1 MNTYTTY
8 SGQVLNLDFI
18 KPENVSIED
27 IAHSLSFQCRFNG
40 HTKRFYSVAEHSLV
54 LRDLVREESGVQ
66 NLNRR
71 IAAMLHD
78 AAECYFGDI
87 TKPVKERLLISS
99 SYYEDQILRAIFD
112 AFGVPFSAFDEELKA
127 MDNDLCIVEGF
138 FLIGGMYWSKAYYDL
153 VKRNSI
159 FVSRVEAILNH
170 HDGEMWKE
178 PSHIARY
185 FGVALEEEWE
195 NFSTICESLEA
206 PNVEPAE

>member
-1 MNTYTTY
+1 MNIYTTH

-18 KPENVSIED
+18 RLEDVSIED
-27 IAHSLSFQCRFNG
+27 IAHSLAYQCRFNG

-54 LRDLVREESGVQ
+54 LRALMWEESGIQ

-71 IAAMLHD
+71 MAAMLHD
-78 AAECYFGDI
+78 AAECYLGDI
-87 TKPVKERLLISS
+87 TKPVRERLFILPSH
-99 SYYEDQILRAIFD
+99 EDQILRVIFE
-112 AFGVPFSAFDEELKA
+112 AFGVPFSSLDEEIEA

-138 FLIGGMYWSKAYYDL
+138 FLIGGMYWSKAYYSL
-153 VKRNSI
+153 VKHNPI
-159 FVSRVEAILNH
+159 FVKRAKDILAH

-178 PSHIARY
+178 PSHVARY
-185 FGVALEEEWE
+185 FGRVLEEEWK

>member
-1 MNTYTTY
+1 MNAYTTR

-40 HTKRFYSVAEHSLV
+40 HTARFYSVAEHSLV
-54 LRDLVREESGVQ
+54 LRDLVREESGIQ

-71 IAAMLHD
+71 MAAMLHD
-78 AAECYFGDI
+78 AAECYLGDI
-87 TKPVKERLLISS
+87 TKPAKERLFIG
-99 SYYEDQILRAIFD
+99 EAVEEQILRVIFE
-112 AFGVPFSAFDEELKA
+112 AFGVPFSSFDEELKA
-127 MDNDLCIVEGF
+127 MDSDLCIVEGF
-138 FLIGGMYWSKAYYDL
+138 FLIGGMYWSRAYYDL
-153 VKRNSI
+153 IKRNPI
-159 FVSRVEAILNH
+159 FVSRVKDILAQ

-178 PSHIARY
+178 PSHVANY
-185 FGVALEEEWE
+185 FGRALEEEWK

>member
-1 MNTYTTY
+1 MNTYTTH
-8 SGQVLNLDFI
+8 SGQVLDLDLI
-18 KPENVSIED
+18 RPENVSIED

-54 LRDLVREESGVQ
+54 LRDLVREESGIQ

-71 IAAMLHD
+71 MAAMLHD
-78 AAECYFGDI
+78 AAECYLGDI
-87 TKPVKERLLISS
+87 TKPVKEHIVISS
-99 SYYEDQILRAIFD
+99 SYEGRILRAIFD
-112 AFGVPFSAFDEELKA
+112 SFGVPFSAFDEELKA

-138 FLIGGMYWSKAYYDL
+138 FLIGGMYWSRAYYNL
-153 VKRNSI
+153 VKHNPM
-159 FVSRVEAILNH
+159 FVSRVKDILAQ

-178 PSHIARY
+178 PSPVASY
-185 FGVALEEEWE
+185 FGIALEEEWK

>member
-1 MNTYTTY
+1 MNTYTTH
-8 SGQVLNLDFI
+8 SGQVLDLDFI

-54 LRDLVREESGVQ
+54 LRDLVQEESGIQ

-78 AAECYFGDI
+78 AAECYLGDI
-87 TKPVKERLLISS
+87 TKPAKERLFIG
-99 SYYEDQILRAIFD
+99 EAVEGQILRVIFE
-112 AFGVPFSAFDEELKA
+112 AFGIPFSSFDEELKA
-127 MDNDLCIVEGF
+127 MDSDLCIMEGF

-153 VKRNSI
+153 VKRNPI
-159 FVSRVEAILNH
+159 FVSRVRNILAQ
-170 HDGEMWKE
+170 HDGEMWKD
-178 PSHIARY
+178 PSHVASF
-185 FGVALEEEWE
+185 FGRALEEEWFV
-195 NFSTICESLEA
+195 NLRTSLQLEA

>member
-1 MNTYTTY
+1 MNTYTTH
-8 SGQVLNLDFI
+8 SGQVLDFDFI

-54 LRDLVREESGVQ
+54 LRDLVQEESGIQ

-78 AAECYFGDI
+78 AAECYLGDI
-87 TKPVKERLLISS
+87 TKPAKERLFIG
-99 SYYEDQILRAIFD
+99 EAVEGQILRVIFE
-112 AFGVPFSAFDEELKA
+112 AFGIPFSSFDEELKA
-127 MDNDLCIVEGF
+127 MDSDLCIMEGF

-153 VKRNSI
+153 VKRNPI
-159 FVSRVEAILNH
+159 FVSRVRNILAQ
-170 HDGEMWKE
+170 HDGEMWKD
-178 PSHIARY
+178 PSHVASF
-185 FGVALEEEWE
+185 FGRALEEEWFV
-195 NFSTICESLEA
+195 NLRTSLQLEA